1 MFDWSDIACWKAIN
15 ESYMGFQ
22 PDLTTAVMEP
32 FFAQPT
38 LAITCDII
46 EPSTGQPY
54 ERDPRSTSKAA
65 LKYMQSLGSGDTAYF
80 GPEAEFFVFDDVKY
94 DVKGNK
100 GYYEL
105 DDGEGTYN
113 TAQIGRASCRE
124 RVCQYA

>member
-1 MFDWSDIACWKAIN
+1 MD
-15 ESYMGFQ
+15 
-22 PDLTTAVMEP
+22 P

-38 LAITCDII
+38 LAITCDIV

-65 LKYMQSLGSGDTAYF
+65 LKYMQSLGIGDTAYF
-80 GPEAEFFVFDDVKY
+80 GPAAEFFVFDNVKY

-105 DDGEGTYN
+105 DDGEGTYKDRKSTRLN
-113 TAQIGRASCRE
+113 SSHSCASR
-124 RVCQYA
+124 